1 MLPVDWTTLVVGV
14 VTAIVAGI
22 LGYVLGGRRQRQDRL
37 RQFKVLQL
45 DQTLEY
51 LLAYTQTAITVLSLD
66 SSEEPFD
73 KLRAARSLP
82 WRSPLALPQT
92 GKWVELLDLAS
103 HFTNMSRDEL
113 LALSDNERESGREQ
127 LIFLRTVVV
136 HEAAQRRAEILK

>member
-1 MLPVDWTTLVVGV
+1 MDWTTLVVGV

-22 LGYVLGGRRQRQDRL
+22 LGYVLGGRRARQGRL

-51 LLAYTQTAITVLSLD
+51 LLAYTQTAMTVLSLD

-92 GKWVELLDLAS
+92 GKWVELLDLAG
-103 HFTNMSRDEL
+103 HFTNMSRDQL